1 MIEYLEIENFKA
13 FSQRQRLKMAPL
25 TLIYGPNSSGKSS
38 IIQSIMMIRQ
48 TILSKQRDGVIV
60 TSGDNI
66 HLGDFKSLVYS
77 QDISKNIS
85 FSFVYKNNINA
96 KDYYQE
102 TSKKILFSNN
112 DHRTLELSI
121 NLVNGLSYINQYSF
135 VSEDKSTEKVNFS
148 FSKIYGTSED
158 NDYHLSNK
166 GVFLNNILKIQNST
180 FDKEKLDIMF
190 EDLYSSPFKINRKI
204 NFPTRTLKENTIIED
219 YMNRASDDIGFFFEN
234 LTYLGPLRSSPKRFY
249 SSDISNYQKGQGK
262 KNLGLELFN
271 TSVNVKENINVLLRD
286 FAIPYEIDAKDIG
299 DSNTGNLIKIELK
312 DLRNNAIITPKDV
325 GFGIGQVLPIILESM
340 IVNNKTISIEQPE
353 IHLHPKLQAQ
363 LADLFID
370 SALKNNNQ
378 WIIET
383 HSESLMLRLQR
394 RIKEKKIDK
403 NLISV
408 LYVDVGENGAQV
420 TELPLDDD
428 GDFTIEWPNGFF
440 EERLNEVFGI

>member
-1 MIEYLEIENFKA
+1 
-13 FSQRQRLKMAPL
+13 
-25 TLIYGPNSSGKSS
+25 
-38 IIQSIMMIRQ
+38 MMIRQ
-48 TILSKQRDGVIV
+48 SILSKQKDGVIV

-66 HLGDFKSLVYS
+66 HMGDFKSLVYS
-77 QDISKNIS
+77 QDLTKTIS

-112 DHRTLELSI
+112 DYRTLGLSI
-121 NLVNGLSYINQYSF
+121 NLSDGYPYINQYSF
-135 VSEDKSTEKVNFS
+135 TSEDKSTEKVNFY
-148 FSKIYGTSED
+148 FSKIYNTSEN

-166 GVFLNNILKIQNST
+166 GAFLNNILKIQNSNLN
-180 FDKEKLDIMF
+180 KQNLDDMLD
-190 EDLYSSPFKINRKI
+190 DLYSSPFKINRKI
-204 NFPTRTLKENTIIED
+204 NFPTRTIRENIIIED
-219 YMNRASDDIGFFFEN
+219 YMNRVSDDIEFFFEN

-271 TSVNVKENINVLLRD
+271 TSPEVKENINTLLKD
-286 FAIPYEIDAKDIG
+286 FSIPYKINTKDIG
-299 DSNTGNLIKIELK
+299 DSNTGNLIKVELQ
-312 DLRNNAIITPKDV
+312 DLRNNAVITPKDV

-340 IVNNKTISIEQPE
+340 IVRNKTISIEQPE

-363 LADLFID
+363 LADLFIN
-370 SALKNNNQ
+370 SVLNNNNQ

-394 RIKEKKIDK
+394 RIKENKINK
-403 NLISV
+403 ELISV

-420 TELPLDDD
+420 TELSLDDD
-428 GDFTIEWPNGFF
+428 GDFTVEWPNGFF